1 MRCVQKIKIKVK
13 TYEPAEKEI
22 ILSMSKD
29 SSIKDVVKKMKIKQL
44 DDYVIIINGL
54 SVQDLNEKIE
64 DNSRVVILPKMIG
77 G

>member
-44 DDYVIIINGL
+44 DDYIIIIHGL
-54 SVQDLNEKIE
+54 SVQDLNEKIK

>member
-13 TYEPAEKEI
+13 IYEPAEKEI

-44 DDYVIIINGL
+44 EDYVIMINGL
-54 SVQDLNEKIE
+54 SIQDLNEKIK
-64 DNSRVVILPKMIG
+64 DNSKIVILPKMIG